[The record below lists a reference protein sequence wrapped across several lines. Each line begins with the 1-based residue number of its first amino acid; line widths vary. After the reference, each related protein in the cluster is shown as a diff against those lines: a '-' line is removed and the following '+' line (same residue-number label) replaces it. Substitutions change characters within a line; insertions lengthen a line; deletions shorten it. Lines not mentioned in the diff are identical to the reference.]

1 MKKKQCDRLRDTV
14 HSLEISERVD
24 ECCSE
29 WDIKL
34 ATNKDATHIEIDFE

>member
-24 ECCSE
+24 ECCSG
-29 WDIKL
+29 WDSKWV
-34 ATNKDATHIEIDFE
+34 TYKDAKHIKIDFE